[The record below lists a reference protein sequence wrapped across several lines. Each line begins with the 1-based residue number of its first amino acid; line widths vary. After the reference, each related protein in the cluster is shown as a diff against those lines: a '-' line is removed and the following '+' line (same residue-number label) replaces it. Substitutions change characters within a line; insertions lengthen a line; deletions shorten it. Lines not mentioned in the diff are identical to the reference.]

1 MATHDG
7 CPLLWPFSARSFHDT
22 PWAFATGKFLESRI
36 VFPFLAVS
44 LVAAVAWDAGVVGWL
59 SVHTSG
65 HLAR

>member
-1 MATHDG
+1 MTRR
-7 CPLLWPFSARSFHDT
+7 SASPH
-22 PWAFATGKFLESRI
+22 TGKFLESRI